1 MRTAA
6 NDEPQGIE
14 PAMSE
19 EAPTIRR
26 ILAAVDASP
35 GSLGALRG
43 AADLAARLDA
53 ELLGLY
59 VEDVTLLQLANLPV
73 AREVRTF
80 SATVRELDIHRARR
94 LIDAQSGRV
103 HRAIRTVASER
114 QVTWTYRVRRGP
126 VANELIAGM
135 SEADLIVLGRASR
148 PGRRRL
154 GSTASAVL
162 EGTTRPVLLLDRP
175 LPAGP
180 TALVLYDGSER
191 GEHTLALATRIVEQL
206 GGYLAIVCLAD
217 DSQTA
222 RLHQQAAFDR
232 LADLSRRALCRWLI
246 GPSLPALLEVIATEE
261 ADLLAL
267 PGRPSLL
274 GEDTLR
280 RLIEAVDI
288 PILLVR

>member
-1 MRTAA
+1 
-6 NDEPQGIE
+6 
-14 PAMSE
+14 MSE

-35 GSLGALRG
+35 QSLGALRG

-53 ELLGLY
+53 ELLGMF

-80 SATVRELDIHRARR
+80 SATVHELDTRRVRR

-103 HRAIRTVASER
+103 YRAIQTVASER
-114 QVTWTYRVRRGP
+114 QVTWTYRVRRGA

-175 LPAGP
+175 LPAKP
-180 TALVLYDGSER
+180 TAIVLYDGSER
-191 GEHTLALATRIVEQL
+191 GQHTLALATRIVERL
-206 GGYLAIVCLAD
+206 GGYLSVVCLAHD
-217 DSQTA
+217 HRTA
-222 RLHQQAAFDR
+222 RLYQQNAFDR
-232 LADLSRRALCRWLI
+232 LAGLSRQALCRWLI
-246 GPSLPALLEVIATEE
+246 EPDLPALLEIIYVEE

-280 RLIEAVDI
+280 RLIERVDI
-288 PILLVR
+288 PILLTR